1 MISKNLLGEI
11 IADFALCEGRHSDC
25 PDEALFPNT
34 ISMMAFGKMEL
45 EAEAKL
51 KPLVDDGL
59 VRLNIY
65 TSGCQSALVA
75 ALNAAWKLKI
85 RDVNVMH
92 HDNILGGWQA
102 QKINTVADIR

>member
-1 MISKNLLGEI
+1 MVSKNLLGELV
-11 IADFALCEGRHSDC
+11 ADFSLCQGRHGDG
-25 PDEALFPNT
+25 PDEAIFPQT

-65 TSGCQSALVA
+65 TSGCQSALCA

-85 RDVNVMH
+85 REVNVMH

-102 QKINTVADIR
+102 QRIITLANLV